1 MGSKI
6 TASDNK
12 RLAKN
17 TVLLYGRTLLVMAI
31 TLFTS
36 RVILESLGI
45 EDYGTY
51 NVIGGFV
58 AMFSMVGGTLITAT
72 QRFINVELGKKED
85 GNVNK
90 IFNTAI
96 GIHTILVIVLLLLF
110 ETFGLWFLNHKMSI
124 PEGRLWAAN
133 IVFQCSII
141 AFVLNILSMPFNA
154 IIIAFERMK
163 AFAYITLL
171 DAVLKLGICYL
182 LFLTKEDR
190 LILYAILLM
199 LISIMNNVIYYLYC
213 KRQFPEESRLHVVR
227 DKESYIRQ
235 TSFAGYTFLGSI
247 AAILATHGV
256 NVVLNLFC
264 GVTVNAARGVAVQV
278 QHAVTKFVNDFMTAL
293 KPQITKTYA
302 SGEVEKSMSLVYR
315 GAKFS
320 YFLLLILS
328 VPILFKTSEILT
340 LWLKKYPDYSTIF
353 VQLTLIYALITV
365 LSTPLTTII
374 LATGKIKSNALIIG
388 GLRILILPLSYLVLK
403 LGFAP
408 YSVYIVMILIDTISI
423 FTRLFI
429 LKSIT
434 GIKFK
439 PYIKQVLIYT
449 LAVSVII
456 FIINFQ
462 LCRIVTDSI
471 IGLLLY
477 IIASIILSFVVFIL
491 IGLTGT
497 EGSALYAVVN
507 KVIHK
512 RLK

>member
-1 MGSKI
+1 MGQKI

-58 AMFSMVGGTLITAT
+58 TMFSMIGGTLITAT
-72 QRFINVELGKKED
+72 QRFINVELGKKEN

-96 GIHTILVIVLLLLF
+96 GIHTILVLVLVLLF
-110 ETFGLWFLNHKMSI
+110 ETFGLWFLNCKMNI
-124 PEGRLWAAN
+124 LEGRQFAAN

-141 AFVLNILSMPFNA
+141 AFVLRILAMPYNA

-163 AFAYITLL
+163 AFAYVTLL
-171 DAVLKLGICYL
+171 DAVLNLGICYL
-182 LFLTKEDR
+182 LFFTKEDR
-190 LILYAILLM
+190 LIIYAILLM

-213 KRQFPEESRLHVVR
+213 KRQFPEESQLHIVK

-302 SGEVEKSMSLVYR
+302 SGEVRKSMSLVYR

-320 YFLLLILS
+320 YFLLLVLS
-328 VPILFKTSEILT
+328 VPIFFKTSDILT

-365 LSTPLTTII
+365 LSTPLTTVI

-388 GLRILILPLSYLVLK
+388 GLRILILPLSYLVLV

-423 FTRLFI
+423 FTRLFV

-434 GIKFK
+434 GFK
-439 PYIKQVLIYT
+439 IIPYIKEVLIYT
-449 LAVSVII
+449 LAVSVVIL
-456 FIINFQ
+456 FINYQ
-462 LCRIVTDSI
+462 LCCINTGSV

-477 IIASIILSFVVFIL
+477 IMASIIISLVVIVIL
-491 IGLTGT
+491 GLTGT
-497 EGSALYAVVN
+497 ERSALYAILN
-507 KVIHK
+507 KRISK
-512 RLK
+512 G

>member
-1 MGSKI
+1 MAQKI
-6 TASDNK
+6 STSDSK

-17 TVLLYGRTLLVMAI
+17 TILLYGRTLVVMAI

-58 AMFSMVGGTLITAT
+58 AMFSMIGGTLITAT
-72 QRFINVELGKKED
+72 QRFINVELGKKEG

-90 IFNTAI
+90 VFNTAI
-96 GIHTILVIVLLLLF
+96 GIHVILVAVLLILF
-110 ETFGLWFLNHKMSI
+110 ETFGLWFLNYKMNI
-124 PEGRLWAAN
+124 PEGRHWAAN

-141 AFVLNILSMPFNA
+141 AFVLNILIMPYNA
-154 IIIAFERMK
+154 MIIAFERMK

-171 DAVLKLGICYL
+171 DAILKLGISYS
-182 LFLTKEDR
+182 LFLSNGDR
-190 LILYAILLM
+190 LILYAILLL

-213 KRQFPEESRLHVVR
+213 RNHFSEETRLHVVR
-227 DKESYIRQ
+227 DKKAYIRQ

-247 AAILATHGV
+247 AAVLATHGV

-278 QHAVTKFVNDFMTAL
+278 QQAVTKFANDFMTAL

-302 SGEVEKSMSLVYR
+302 SGEVDKSMTLVYR

-320 YFLLLILS
+320 YFLLLVLS

-340 LWLKKYPDYSTIF
+340 LWLKKYPDYSIIF
-353 VQLTLIYALITV
+353 VRLTLIYALITV
-365 LSTPLTTII
+365 LSTPLTTVI
-374 LATGKIKSNALIIG
+374 LATGNIKSNALIIG

-403 LGFAP
+403 LGYEP

-429 LKSIT
+429 LRSIT
-434 GIKFK
+434 GVKIK
-439 PYIKQVLIYT
+439 PYIKEVLMYT
-449 LAVSVII
+449 MAVTVII
-456 FIINFQ
+456 FIINYLF
-462 LCRIVTDSI
+462 CRIEAGSI

-477 IIASIILSFVVFIL
+477 TILSIIISIAIIVF
-491 IGLTGT
+491 IGLTTT
-497 EGSALYAVVN
+497 ERSALYAVLN
-507 KVIHK
+507 KKIRK
-512 RLK
+512 R

>member
-1 MGSKI
+1 MGKKI
-6 TASDNK
+6 SASDNK

-58 AMFSMVGGTLITAT
+58 AMFSMIGGTLITAT

-96 GIHTILVIVLLLLF
+96 GIHTILVVVLLVLF

-124 PEGRLWAAN
+124 PDGRLLAAN
-133 IVFQCSII
+133 IVFQCSTI
-141 AFVLNILSMPFNA
+141 AFVLNILAMPFNA

-171 DAVLKLGICYL
+171 DAILKLGISYS
-182 LFLTKEDR
+182 LFLSNDDR

-213 KRQFPEESRLHVVR
+213 RRQFPEESRLHIVK

-247 AAILATHGV
+247 AAILANHGV

-320 YFLLLILS
+320 YFLLLIMS
-328 VPILFKTSEILT
+328 VPILFKTPEILT

-353 VQLTLIYALITV
+353 VQLTLVYALITV
-365 LSTPLTTII
+365 LSTPLTTVI
-374 LATGKIKSNALIIG
+374 LATGEIKSNALIIG
-388 GLRILILPLSYLVLK
+388 GLRILILPLSYLVLV

-434 GIKFK
+434 GVKINS
-439 PYIKQVLIYT
+439 YIKEVLMYT
-449 LAVSVII
+449 MTVSVII
-456 FIINFQ
+456 FFSNYL
-462 LCRIVTDSI
+462 LCRINTSSI
-471 IGLLLY
+471 IELLLY
-477 IIASIILSFVVFIL
+477 AIVSIIISLLVIVV
-491 IGLTGT
+491 IGLTDI
-497 EGSALYAVVN
+497 ERSALYVVVN
-507 KVIHK
+507 KKIRK
-512 RLK
+512 R